1 MRKIWI
7 KPRKITV
14 KMKKNS
20 WLKSTISL
28 LELSGNEWPNFVILV
43 AKMLTKI
50 QQKIWLEWNPSC
62 FSWNNSKLLKM
73 PAKFMWNQVNKIAK
87 FKGGNWCKRFC
98 TTFFFY
104 EAYQKFQKLLV
115 PIVTQKKFAFEK
127 VPKWTVIQM
136 WSMKIFL
143 FVFKKFCK

>member
-28 LELSGNEWPNFVILV
+28 LELSGTEWPNFVILV

-50 QQKIWLEWNPSC
+50 QQKIWLEWNPFC

-98 TTFFFY
+98 TTFFFLRSLPKISKTSCANCNP
-104 EAYQKFQKLLV
+104 E
-115 PIVTQKKFAFEK
+115 KKFAFEK
-127 VPKWTVIQM
+127 VPKWTVILM
-136 WSMKIFL
+136 WSMKIF
-143 FVFKKFCK
+143 FFCI